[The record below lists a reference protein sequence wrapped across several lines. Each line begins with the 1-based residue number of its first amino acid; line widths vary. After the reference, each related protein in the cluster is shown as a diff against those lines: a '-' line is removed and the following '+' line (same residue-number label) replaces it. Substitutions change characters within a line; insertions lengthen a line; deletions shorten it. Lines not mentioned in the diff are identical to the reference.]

1 MKAFFHDRR
10 EAGEMLAHRLA
21 TQGKG
26 FDIVIALP
34 RGGVEVAFP
43 IARELDVPLDLLIVK
58 KLGAPGQQELA
69 IGAIASG
76 GYAYVNYEICRRLGI
91 SQREVVAIRY
101 AASKA
106 LATREAELLKG
117 RQRPSWSGKRILLV
131 DDGIATGATM
141 EVAIRAIN
149 AQRPASLTVAVPVAA
164 LSAVERLHRR
174 IDHVFALHSPSILG
188 SVGEFYEE
196 FPQVTEEEVTMM
208 IDQLERRSHGLAAR
222 S

>member
-1 MKAFFHDRR
+1 MDVGDEGEGFGEAKFR
-10 EAGEMLAHRLA
+10 E
-21 TQGKG
+21 
-26 FDIVIALP
+26 
-34 RGGVEVAFP
+34 GGVSTHATF
-43 IARELDVPLDLLIVK
+43 IARLGKARVNRVVPV
-58 KLGAPGQQELA
+58 
-69 IGAIASG
+69 
-76 GYAYVNYEICRRLGI
+76 V
-91 SQREVVAIRY
+91 EV
-101 AASKA
+101 ASKA
-106 LATREAELLKG
+106 LAIREAELLKG

-141 EVAIRAIN
+141 EVAIRTIN